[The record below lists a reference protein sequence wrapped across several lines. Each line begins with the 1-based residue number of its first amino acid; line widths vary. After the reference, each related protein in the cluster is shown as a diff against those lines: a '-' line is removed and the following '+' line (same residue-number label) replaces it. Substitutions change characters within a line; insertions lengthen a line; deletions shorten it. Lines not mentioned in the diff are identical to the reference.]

1 MKALSPDTIL
11 ARLLSRVAEMV
22 CRHPRWFFYPQI
34 ALFIA
39 CVAYTVCFLQFNTN
53 RDALVDPN
61 APDQQNFLAL
71 KKEFPQQSD
80 LVVVIESENIEK
92 NRQFAERIGA
102 KLEAETNLFT
112 DVFYK
117 GDLPMMGAKALL
129 FVPDKDLA
137 SLKQTLHDDL
147 PFMGKFTQTANLV
160 SFFEQINTAFRTA
173 SRDTNAQT
181 ESLIQSLPALT
192 RIVTQADK
200 ALFRLGTPP
209 SPGVTALFDAGDQA
223 VRQTYITFA
232 NGKIFLVTAHAPVH
246 DLNGPAVTR
255 LRRLIKETQSEV
267 PGLNVGL
274 TGEPVL
280 E

>member
-1 MKALSPDTIL
+1 MKALSTDSFL
-11 ARLLSRVAEMV
+11 ARLLAKLAAAV

-34 ALFIA
+34 ALFVA
-39 CVAYTVCFLQFNTN
+39 CILYTVGFLQFDTS
-53 RDALVDPN
+53 RDDLVGSN
-61 APDQQNFLAL
+61 KKYHQNFLRL

-129 FVPDKDLA
+129 FVPEKDLGN
-137 SLKQTLHDDL
+137 LKKMLQDDS
-147 PFMGKFTQTANLV
+147 PFIRQFTQTTNLI

-173 SRDTNAQT
+173 PRETNAQT

-192 RIVTQADK
+192 RIVTQAD
-200 ALFRLGTPP
+200 ASLNRPARRRRRASWRCSTRATRPCARSTSR
-209 SPGVTALFDAGDQA
+209 SPT
-223 VRQTYITFA
+223 
-232 NGKIFLVTAHAPVH
+232 GKF
-246 DLNGPAVTR
+246 
-255 LRRLIKETQSEV
+255 SS
-267 PGLNVGL
+267 
-274 TGEPVL
+274 
-280 E
+280 